1 MTVTKLKAKLKAGD
15 QVLIEGEFYD
25 RIKPEDSTWSIDE
38 DSLILVLE
46 KGNENIWKTVLK
58 GDAEIDATKVE
69 NSKPIQDFDPE
80 TQVIF
85 WVF

>member
-15 QVLIEGEFYD
+15 KVLIEGEFYD

-38 DSLILVLE
+38 DSLVLVLE

-80 TQVIF
+80 TQVI
-85 WVF
+85 